1 MDFDQEQH
9 LTQLAVRELS
19 PTTLQDYLHYFD
31 HIGFTDNPKW
41 ASCYCRFY
49 HFPHDRQN
57 WDEQTGDQNR
67 AAIID
72 LINNDQHHG
81 YLAYVDDQLAGWC
94 HAAPRTELY
103 AMQLDEDLKVDEAG
117 QVGSI
122 VCFNIAP
129 NQRGQGVASA
139 LLTAACDGFKKLGLM
154 YAEGYPRLNTDSVT
168 SNYKGPLKMYLNAGF
183 TKFREFEQFVMV
195 RKKL

>member
-1 MDFDQEQH
+1 MTTVAIKQ
-9 LTQLAVRELS
+9 LS
-19 PTTLQDYLHYFD
+19 PSILQDYLHYFD
-31 HIGFTDNPKW
+31 HVGFTDNPKW

-49 HFPHDRQN
+49 RFEHDKGN
-57 WDEQTGDQNR
+57 WAEQTADLNR
-67 AAIID
+67 AAIVD

-94 HAAPRTELY
+94 HAAPRSELY
-103 AMQLDEDLKVDEAG
+103 AVQLSDELKVDDAE

-122 VCFNIAP
+122 VCFNVAP
-129 NQRGQGVASA
+129 NQRGHGVATA
-139 LLTAACDGFKKLGLM
+139 LLTAACAGFKQLGLKV
-154 YAEGYPRLNTDSVT
+154 AEGYPRLNTDSVT

-183 TKFREFEQFVMV
+183 TRFREFEQFVMV